1 MPCQCQHIA
10 KSRIRKVV
18 NEEPRGPRVGSFLL
32 YPLLEPSLA
41 FFQLIPLG
49 MNLRLKLG
57 YGIGIPL
64 RPDSEIQRFRH
75 TSTQVRQAFDGSKTH
90 HDMGSRR

>member
-1 MPCQCQHIA
+1 
-10 KSRIRKVV
+10 
-18 NEEPRGPRVGSFLL
+18 
-32 YPLLEPSLA
+32 
-41 FFQLIPLG
+41 

-64 RPDSEIQRFRH
+64 RPDSEIQRFRP